1 MDKVKSGLLW
11 FFKSFIWLGVLLLVI
26 DIVTKNVIIANKDY
40 IMNQP
45 NGRIDL
51 IPGFLGIN
59 YTINTSAAFGIGL
72 GNLLVNRIVY
82 IVLALIV
89 CAVVIAVYV
98 KKFKRLGKLYKA
110 CMMLILV
117 GAFGNVIDR
126 VFFTPEYLGK
136 PDVGVV
142 DWIDFYGIWRYIF
155 NIADSAIVIG
165 VIMLIVVLIVEEV
178 RDRKQAKVV
187 LSAEEVHAKKEELEA
202 KVEEAPVEE
211 EAPNEEAPVTEEKVE
226 EEPLIEEKEEKKPA
240 PKKSNSTKKTTK

>member
-26 DIVTKNVIIANKDY
+26 DIVTKNVIIANKNY

-72 GNLLVNRIVY
+72 GNNLVNRIVY

-98 KKFKRLGKLYKA
+98 KKFSRLRKLYRS

-126 VFFTPEYLGK
+126 VFYTPEYLGVAE
-136 PDVGVV
+136 VGVV

-165 VIMLIVVLIVEEV
+165 VIMLVVVLIVEEV
-178 RDRKQAKVV
+178 SDRRKANKVT
-187 LSAEEVHAKKEELEA
+187 LSAEEIHAKKEELEA

-211 EAPNEEAPVTEEKVE
+211 AAKEEAPVTEEKVE
-226 EEPLIEEKEEKKPA
+226 EEPLKEEKEEK
-240 PKKSNSTKKTTK
+240 